1 MFQKYNEKH
10 SWLSNSRRLRSFL
23 VIFCQVC
30 SGRHCWFAYRAPSV
44 RRVCSIMDYSPF
56 AIHSQHCA
64 VSCPSRPTRY
74 EQIFSA
80 WYILKAFHAIWF
92 TIGKILTKIWH
103 DPICVRSDIWYSVL
117 KVGHQ
122 INLRLPDGNW
132 ILAVFQKDKRFF
144 MPPPVTQWVVVRN

>member
-56 AIHSQHCA
+56 AIHSQHCCA
-64 VSCPSRPTRY
+64 ISCPSRPTRY

-92 TIGKILTKIWH
+92 TIGKFLTKIWH

-122 INLRLPDGNW
+122 INLRLPTVGLIRWKLN
-132 ILAVFQKDKRFF
+132 FGGFSKKERFF
-144 MPPPVTQWVVVRN
+144 MPPLS